1 MVLEQLASS
10 LGLEF
15 PPLAPAPVT
24 TFLWQSFQNPP
35 TPGENSERGEGIM
48 VGLVINRPEDVAV
61 AR

>member
-35 TPGENSERGEGIM
+35 TPGESSGRGERM
-48 VGLVINRPEDVAV
+48 GLVNRPEDVAV